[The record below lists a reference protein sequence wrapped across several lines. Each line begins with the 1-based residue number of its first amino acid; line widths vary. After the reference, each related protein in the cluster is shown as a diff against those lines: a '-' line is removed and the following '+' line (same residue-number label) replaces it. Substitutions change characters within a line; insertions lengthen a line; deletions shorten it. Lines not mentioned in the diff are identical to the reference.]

1 MSTNTAINASVG
13 PDGHTLMEQ
22 SKGSKQI
29 KVDFSLGMRAVD
41 INDAPPSRIYTKNYD
56 KVRKDKD
63 DPDTVGPYLGNPLR
77 W

>member
-1 MSTNTAINASVG
+1 MSTTVKSSKGA
-13 PDGHTLMEQ
+13 DGHTEMEQ
-22 SKGSKQI
+22 SAGSKQI
-29 KVDFSLGMRAVD
+29 KADFSRGAVAVD
-41 INDAPPSRIYTKNYD
+41 IADAPPSRIYTKNYD

>member
-1 MSTNTAINASVG
+1 MSTNTSLKASVG
-13 PDGHTLMEQ
+13 PDGHTLMPQ

-29 KVDFSLGMRAVD
+29 KADFTPGFRAVD
-41 INDAPPSRIYTKNYD
+41 IGPAPPMRIYTKNYD
-56 KVRKDKD
+56 KTASDKK